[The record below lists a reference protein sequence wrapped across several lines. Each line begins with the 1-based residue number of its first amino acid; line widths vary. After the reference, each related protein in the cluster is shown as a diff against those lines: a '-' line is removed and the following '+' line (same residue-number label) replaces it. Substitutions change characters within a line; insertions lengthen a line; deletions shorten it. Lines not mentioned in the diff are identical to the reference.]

1 VAIQIFP
8 GLLHYVRND
17 GLRKGLCGLE
27 GVLG

>member
-17 GLRKGLCGLE
+17 GLCKGLLPDEAG
-27 GVLG
+27 